1 MLTLIEEP
9 YTDTAINDLVLFD
22 GANQDCASQ
31 PVTLYFTKT
40 GRMTITILPACK
52 SSMVWLAGMG
62 LIDASHWMLQGSAV
76 GITPPRGPV
85 KEYAIQFHGKQLELG
100 WQAVDSIFV
109 GLKGELVTYSLTL
122 QRL

>member
-1 MLTLIEEP
+1 
-9 YTDTAINDLVLFD
+9 
-22 GANQDCASQ
+22 
-31 PVTLYFTKT
+31 
-40 GRMTITILPACK
+40 MTITILPACK